1 MEGGEVVAAE
11 DSDTLLGFVLLNEVR
26 ASLYSVLE
34 LSYGSVP
41 WWVKLLPTSAGGTL
55 LLGGKI
61 RQGTSKQMAGRSM
74 AKMSSSAGMASVS
87 RRYQR
92 QRKRR
97 RICRMVFVK
106 ALRRRSRMATF
117 GFWHLCLGITSYVI
131 RNDHEGAVRIM
142 SEKGTNL
149 EH

>member
-61 RQGTSKQMAGRSM
+61 RQGTSKQMVGRSM
-74 AKMSSSAGMASVS
+74 AKMSS
-87 RRYQR
+87 
-92 QRKRR
+92 
-97 RICRMVFVK
+97 
-106 ALRRRSRMATF
+106 F
-117 GFWHLCLGITSYVI
+117 GWHGECIAEMPTPKKEAPHLQNGVC
-131 RNDHEGAVRIM
+131 
-142 SEKGTNL
+142 
-149 EH
+149 